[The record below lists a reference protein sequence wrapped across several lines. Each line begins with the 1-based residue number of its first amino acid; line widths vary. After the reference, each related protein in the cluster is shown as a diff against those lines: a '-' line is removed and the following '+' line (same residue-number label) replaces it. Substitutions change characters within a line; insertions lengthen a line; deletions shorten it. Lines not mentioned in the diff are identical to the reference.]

1 MKKKYLV
8 YNKMENSEEQIVKY
22 NYHLGDN
29 QSSEDAEDEKTNS
42 DSGSG
47 STCSVTDSLVEVLDK
62 SMCDLSIKE
71 PEKYPG
77 SSDSDDDIPSLDTAE
92 EEKLTE
98 KQKRRVATANEIN
111 QMYQTLLATGLSWDQ
126 IKEIVAKDK
135 DEVEKIRN
143 DFYELFDNVSDTDPI
158 KHETKAL
165 LILMG
170 ILEMPLATHPDLET
184 GVY

>member
-1 MKKKYLV
+1 
-8 YNKMENSEEQIVKY
+8 MENSEEQIVKY
-22 NYHLGDN
+22 NYHFHEDSQN
-29 QSSEDAEDEKTNS
+29 SEDGCDEKTTNS
-42 DSGSG
+42 DSGS
-47 STCSVTDSLVEVLDK
+47 TCSVSDSLVEVLDK
-62 SMCDLSIKE
+62 SMCIKE

-77 SSDSDDDIPSLDTAE
+77 SSSSDSDDDDIPSLDTSDE
-92 EEKLTE
+92 KKLTD

-111 QMYQTLLATGLSWDQ
+111 QMYQTLLSTGLSWDE
-126 IKEIVAKDK
+126 IKKIACEDK
-135 DEVEKIRN
+135 NEVETIRN
-143 DFYELFDNVSDTDPI
+143 DFNELFKDVSDIDPI

>member
-22 NYHLGDN
+22 NYHFHEDSQN
-29 QSSEDAEDEKTNS
+29 SEDGCDEKTTNS
-42 DSGSG
+42 DSGS
-47 STCSVTDSLVEVLDK
+47 TCSVSDSLVEVLDK

-126 IKEIVAKDK
+126 IKEIVARDK
-135 DEVEKIRN
+135 NEVEKIRN
-143 DFYELFDNVSDTDPI
+143 DFHELFDNVPDTDPI
-158 KHETKAL
+158 KHEVFAL

-170 ILEMPLATHPDLET
+170 IIEEPKATHPDLEQ

>member
-22 NYHLGDN
+22 NYHFHEDSQN
-29 QSSEDAEDEKTNS
+29 SEDGEDEKTTNS
-42 DSGSG
+42 DSGS
-47 STCSVTDSLVEVLDK
+47 TCSVSDSLVEVLDK
-62 SMCDLSIKE
+62 SMCIKE

-77 SSDSDDDIPSLDTAE
+77 SSDSDDDIPSLDTAQE
-92 EEKLTE
+92 KKLTE
-98 KQKRRVATANEIN
+98 KQKRRVKTAKEIN
-111 QMYQTLLATGLSWDQ
+111 EMYQILIKTGLSWDE
-126 IKEIVAKDK
+126 IKKIACEDK

-143 DFYELFDNVSDTDPI
+143 DFHELFDNVSDTDVI

-170 ILEMPLATHPDLET
+170 IIEEPLASHPDLEN

>member
-22 NYHLGDN
+22 NYHFHEDSKN
-29 QSSEDAEDEKTNS
+29 SEDGEDEKTNS
-42 DSGSG
+42 DSGS
-47 STCSVTDSLVEVLDK
+47 TCSSSDNIIEVLDK
-62 SMCDLSIKE
+62 SLCIKEE

-77 SSDSDDDIPSLDTAE
+77 SSDDDIPSLDTSE

-143 DFYELFDNVSDTDPI
+143 DFHELFDNVSDTDPI
-158 KHETKAL
+158 KHEVFAL

-170 ILEMPLATHPDLET
+170 ILEQPKATHPDLEQ

>member
-22 NYHLGDN
+22 NYHFHEDSKN
-29 QSSEDAEDEKTNS
+29 SEDGDEKTTNS
-42 DSGSG
+42 DSGS
-47 STCSVTDSLVEVLDK
+47 TCSVSDSLVEVLDK
-62 SMCDLSIKE
+62 SLCIKEE

-77 SSDSDDDIPSLDTAE
+77 SSDDDIPSLDTSE